1 MRRPTA
7 IVGAA
12 VLATAVSALLVPATA
27 AHAVDA
33 DQSLV
38 VSGTAASWTPQVL
51 DGRINAVAAV
61 GNDIVIGGTFTQ
73 VQDSVTTYTRSYIAA
88 FDATTGVVDPSFN
101 PTLGGVTGDEILNG
115 HGVDTLA
122 TNGLNVLVGGVFSSV
137 NGVTQRGITELTL
150 GGARVAAFAAD
161 LNGTNKQVGA
171 IVVNG
176 GKVYVGGKFDKVN
189 GVARSS
195 LAVLNAASGAVL
207 PFNVPVTGQP
217 ARRRSAC
224 SGQPGRLAG
233 RHDPGRRGQLHVGGR
248 RTPHAAGDDR
258 RRGRQG
264 DELADDRL
272 HHPLRRRCQRRA
284 PARHL
289 TGRRLRRRRHRW
301 RRRGTDAVRLGIA
314 VGARSHRLRPA
325 ADLVRTTGGDTLTLV
340 ATTGTAVYIAGHQ
353 RWVNNFFGYQHER
366 PELCRPV
373 DDRRARP
380 GHRSPAVLEPGCRSH
395 RHGAVRP
402 AGHTGGPVGRGRHH
416 RQAVRHRAPATGV
429 LPGGG
434 WHDGVRRSS
443 RRPSRAT
450 CSPRPRRTRLFK
462 RSYNGAVFG
471 AASAIPVARLR
482 GLGLGHRRV
491 HAVRLRLLRHLRR
504 RPAQGV
510 VRREDGGRAE
520 RRQHVLEH
528 EPAAGGRGWLT
539 PT

>member
-38 VSGTAASWTPQVL
+38 VSGTAVGWTPQVL

-150 GGARVAAFAAD
+150 GGASVAAFAAD

-176 GKVYVGGKFDKVN
+176 SKVYVGGKFDKVN

-207 PFNVPVTGQP
+207 PFNVPVTGSLLGGAPP
-217 ARRRSAC
+217 AVVSLDV
-224 SGQPGRLAG
+224 SPDGTTLV
-233 RHDPGRRGQLHVGGR
+233 VGGNFTSVGGAP
-248 RTPHAAGDDR
+248 RTQLAMIDAVAGKVTSWQTTDFTTPCAAGVTDVRQLDISPDGGYVVVVTGGGGVTQTLCDSASR
-258 RRGRQG
+258 WELGR
-264 DELADDRL
+264 
-272 HHPLRRRCQRRA
+272 
-284 PARHL
+284 
-289 TGRRLRRRRHRW
+289 TGSSQHATW
-301 RRRGTDAVRLGIA
+301 VD
-314 VGARSHRLRPA
+314 P
-325 ADLVRTTGGDTLTLV
+325 TGGDTLTSV
-340 ATTGTAVYIAGHQ
+340 AVTGTAVYVGGHQ
-353 RWVNNFFGYQHER
+353 RWVNNFGGKDFNVLGA
-366 PELCRPV
+366 V
-373 DDRRARP
+373 DRKMVAALDPANGLPLSWNPGSPAAARASTTCSPHPRAC
-380 GHRSPAVLEPGCRSH
+380 GSAATTTRRSPATRSWSSS
-395 RHGAVRP
+395 RWRAARP
-402 AGHTGGPVGRGRHH
+402 C
-416 RQAVRHRAPATGV
+416 PA
-429 LPGGG
+429 
-434 WHDGVRRSS
+434 SS
-443 RRPSRAT
+443 RRRCPARST
-450 CSPRPRRTRLFK
+450 PRPRRT
-462 RSYNGAVFG
+462 A
-471 AASAIPVARLR
+471 
-482 GLGLGHRRV
+482 
-491 HAVRLRLLRHLRR
+491 
-504 RPAQGV
+504 
-510 VRREDGGRAE
+510 
-520 RRQHVLEH
+520 
-528 EPAAGGRGWLT
+528 
-539 PT
+539 